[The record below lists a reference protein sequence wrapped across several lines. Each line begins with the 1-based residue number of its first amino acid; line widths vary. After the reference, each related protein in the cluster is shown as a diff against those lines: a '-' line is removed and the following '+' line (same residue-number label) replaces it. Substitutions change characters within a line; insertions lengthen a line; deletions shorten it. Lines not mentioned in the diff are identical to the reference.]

1 MGILSGGVI
10 TEVSG
15 LTVSISSGYG
25 YLETNTGVIKRV
37 DWNTGQYLLSDN
49 ASEYIYINE
58 NEILTSSSALPD
70 ITGNIVIGKVA
81 TYAGQTLFI
90 DNIRVDSKHA
100 SNKLNLFNRKA
111 LGSIYESG
119 SIVTYSTYSLSVT
132 GGSYY
137 FGESNFT
144 PIGGVGITFSQ
155 FYRDGSGGWIIST
168 TNSVTTQYDNNTGSL
183 ITMSASYFTKHT
195 LYVVGDG
202 VDEKYLLVIGQT
214 QYSALV
220 DAESAGLSTPP
231 TYFEDGVTPI
241 AAVYIREGDS
251 IIYQIEDIRPVIGF
265 KSSGVNA
272 TSLHSNLL
280 GLSNDDH
287 TQYLRVDGF
296 RSMTNDLQMGSNS
309 ITGVDLI
316 NGVNITTHS
325 SRHLPNGSDPLSTGV
340 PSNVGTSNQEGIQN
354 AFARQDHV
362 HALGTD
368 VVSDSNILTHT
379 SSKISIINKSQL
391 NSSIVYIDQS
401 NTFGEFSNV
410 FRSSNLSLT
419 NPSNTFNYTF
429 VGSSVTGNRNIT
441 LPLLSTNDTF
451 VFENHIQTLTNKTL
465 TSPVVTNPTI
475 SNPYVT
481 GVATFSRSYILDAP
495 IDNNETYKLAVNSS
509 HEVIKVPL
517 NQRASLYMNNNT
529 TNTLTATGSWIRIAG
544 IGSLSNLTSST
555 FTYSSSFVTLVSAT
569 GDGGFENTITT
580 GTQGFADNGWVVV
593 NGAQTNRWFVGS
605 TGASGSGFGAYIS
618 NNNGVSNAYT
628 TTVSSVV
635 HFYRD
640 IVIPAWTNRLIL
652 TFSIRTTGETTFDY
666 VRVYNSATTFIPVAG
681 TVNSNQIA
689 EYTNLTG
696 YGTQTIVINP
706 AISAT
711 DQTRRITF
719 TWRNDGSGGAQPP
732 ASIDNISIVCDPL
745 LELKYTGSQSTFQ
758 STLSGSFQSTA
769 TINNVGVQLSKSGST
784 SSNPSETTYTVSGG
798 GANEKTS
805 FVVQNIFTMSSGDY
819 ISPLIN
825 NKSSNTSVLVS
836 DLFLNVIQ
844 ID

>member
-1 MGILSGGVI
+1 MAQIKIKQVRGASQGSILFLGTNSVISENFENLRWEQNSNKLFVDGSFQYIDGNQQPGYVLTTDGSGLATWSQSNATQSIYQVPIAGTQNGVNKNYVLSYSITSPINWFYINGQLMTPVLDYIISGTSLSLTSERPAPTNTDILSLFGSLATLTGGMQTLNGISDLIQTITSTDDGDVNLSVNSALGVHNFDVSLNSTLTGKTFSGDVI
-10 TEVSG
+10 VTEG
-15 LTVSISSGYG
+15 LTVGSNSNYSGDLLPTSDSIYNLGSPILQWDKLYVASQSLYVGGVTISS
-25 YLETNTGVIKRV
+25 
-37 DWNTGQYLLSDN
+37 DN
-49 ASEYIYINE
+49 DAISIN
-58 NEILTSSSALPD
+58 
-70 ITGNIVIGKVA
+70 
-81 TYAGQTLFI
+81 
-90 DNIRVDSKHA
+90 R
-100 SNKLNLFNRKA
+100 LNLGTELNP
-111 LGSIYESG
+111 IIISG
-119 SIVTYSTYSLSVT
+119 S
-132 GGSYY
+132 GSDV
-137 FGESNFT
+137 FLN
-144 PIGGVGITFSQ
+144 
-155 FYRDGSGGWIIST
+155 
-168 TNSVTTQYDNNTGSL
+168 
-183 ITMSASYFTKHT
+183 
-195 LYVVGDG
+195 
-202 VDEKYLLVIGQT
+202 
-214 QYSALV
+214 
-220 DAESAGLSTPP
+220 
-231 TYFEDGVTPI
+231 
-241 AAVYIREGDS
+241 
-251 IIYQIEDIRPVIGF
+251 
-265 KSSGVNA
+265 
-272 TSLHSNLL
+272 
-280 GLSNDDH
+280 
-287 TQYLRVDGF
+287 
-296 RSMTNDLQMGSNS
+296 GSNS

>member
-1 MGILSGGVI
+1 MAQIKIKQVRGASQGSILFLGTNSVISENFENLRWEQNSNKLFVDGSFQYIDGNQQPGYVLTTDGSGLATWSQSNATQSIYQVPIAGTQNGVNKNYVLSYSITSPINWFYINGQLMTPVLDYIISGTSLSLTSERPAPTNTDILSLFGSLATLTGGMQTLNGISDLIQTITSTDDGDVNLSVNSALGVHNFDVSLNSTLTGKTFSGDVI
-10 TEVSG
+10 VTEG
-15 LTVSISSGYG
+15 LTVGSNSNYSGDLLPTSDAIYNLGSPILQWDKLYVASQSLYVGGVTISS
-25 YLETNTGVIKRV
+25 
-37 DWNTGQYLLSDN
+37 DN
-49 ASEYIYINE
+49 DAISIN
-58 NEILTSSSALPD
+58 
-70 ITGNIVIGKVA
+70 
-81 TYAGQTLFI
+81 
-90 DNIRVDSKHA
+90 R
-100 SNKLNLFNRKA
+100 LNLGTELNP
-111 LGSIYESG
+111 IIISG
-119 SIVTYSTYSLSVT
+119 S
-132 GGSYY
+132 GSDV
-137 FGESNFT
+137 FLN
-144 PIGGVGITFSQ
+144 
-155 FYRDGSGGWIIST
+155 
-168 TNSVTTQYDNNTGSL
+168 
-183 ITMSASYFTKHT
+183 
-195 LYVVGDG
+195 
-202 VDEKYLLVIGQT
+202 
-214 QYSALV
+214 
-220 DAESAGLSTPP
+220 
-231 TYFEDGVTPI
+231 
-241 AAVYIREGDS
+241 
-251 IIYQIEDIRPVIGF
+251 
-265 KSSGVNA
+265 
-272 TSLHSNLL
+272 
-280 GLSNDDH
+280 
-287 TQYLRVDGF
+287 
-296 RSMTNDLQMGSNS
+296 GSNS